1 MNDEETRH
9 EEMLK
14 KARYDL
20 AFNIF
25 CGWLAYRLGVTLPTA
40 KRRAEEAGSQMGSM
54 WLHVAEYVEKLH
66 AGYMP
71 VDVNLLKRAPDEDE
85 PVSQLLQ

>member
-1 MNDEETRH
+1 MSDEEARH
-9 EEMLK
+9 EEMLN
-14 KARYDL
+14 KARHDL

-40 KRRAEEAGSQMGSM
+40 KRHAEQTGSELGSM

-71 VDVNLLKRAPDEDE
+71 FDLKLLKRAPEKDE

>member
-1 MNDEETRH
+1 MNDEEARH

-14 KARYDL
+14 KARHDL

-25 CGWLAYRLGVTLPTA
+25 CGWLAYRLDVTLPTA
-40 KRRAEEAGSQMGSM
+40 KRHAEQAGSQLGSM
-54 WLHVAEYVEKLH
+54 WLHVAEYVEELH
-66 AGYMP
+66 AGYIP
-71 VDVNLLKRAPDEDE
+71 FDLKLLKRAPEEDE